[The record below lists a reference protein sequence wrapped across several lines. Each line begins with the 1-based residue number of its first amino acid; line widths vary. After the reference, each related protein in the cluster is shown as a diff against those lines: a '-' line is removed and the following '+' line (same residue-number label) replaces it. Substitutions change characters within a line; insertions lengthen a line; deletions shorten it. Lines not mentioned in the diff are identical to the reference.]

1 MMLRGR
7 RTDILSPYS
16 QGMERHTRQRQKAER
31 QELDEMFSMRKCL
44 TSAGFALMIAATP
57 ASVAFL
63 SMPAAASEIEVIV
76 NRTPIT
82 SYDIQRR
89 AAFMK
94 LQRRKGNLNEQ
105 AEEEMIDQALRL
117 AEAQRL
123 RIQVTDE
130 QVDAA
135 YNNFAKSNKMTVKQL
150 DGIMAQTG
158 VTKSHFKEFI
168 RAQMSWNQTLSARGR
183 HDAGTMSEQ
192 DVVRRMLQK
201 GGAKPTATEYMLQQV
216 IFVVPASERG
226 NMAKRKREAEAMRA
240 RFNGCDNTREFA
252 KGLLDVTVKDLG
264 RKLAPE
270 LPSDWADQIKNTKV
284 GGATTVRETPMGIE
298 FIGICSSRE
307 VSDDRVAKL
316 TFQTEGAADGDKA
329 SDDLSKKYT
338 AELREKAKIV
348 KR

>member
-1 MMLRGR
+1 ML
-7 RTDILSPYS
+7 
-16 QGMERHTRQRQKAER
+16 
-31 QELDEMFSMRKCL
+31 
-44 TSAGFALMIAATP
+44 AGLALAIAASPPST
-57 ASVAFL
+57 AFF
-63 SMPAAASEIEVIV
+63 STTAAASEIAVIV
-76 NRTPIT
+76 NRQPIT

-105 AEEEMIDQALRL
+105 AEQELIDQTLR
-117 AEAQRL
+117 ATEAQRL
-123 RIQVTDE
+123 GIRVTDE

-135 YNNFAKSNKMTVKQL
+135 YNNFAKSNKMTIKQL
-150 DGIMAQTG
+150 DGIMAQSG

-168 RAQMSWNQTLSARGR
+168 RAQMSWNQALGARSR
-183 HDAGTMSEQ
+183 RDSSQMSEQ
-192 DVVRRMLQK
+192 DVVRRMLQQ

-240 RFNGCDNTREFA
+240 RFNGCNNTREFA

-270 LPSDWADQIKNTKV
+270 LPPDWAEQIKNTKV
-284 GGATTVRETPMGIE
+284 GGATAVRETQVGIE

-316 TFQTEGAADGDKA
+316 TFQAEGAEDDKA
-329 SDDLSKKYT
+329 GEELSKKYT
-338 AELREKAKIV
+338 AELREKATIV